1 MLNFLMNFL
10 IALLPIIAA
19 SLILRFV
26 RKTPIYQNRVKRI
39 IVAIV
44 ACLIFIIYAVMSKRL
59 IDVPEWVSNIQGANI
74 SVFLIRWFE
83 RKK

>member
-26 RKTPIYQNRVKRI
+26 RKTPLYQNRAKRI

-44 ACLIFIIYAVMSKRL
+44 ACLIFMIYAL
-59 IDVPEWVSNIQGANI
+59 IANCFIDIPEWVSNIQGANI
-74 SVFLIRWFE
+74 VVFLIRWFE
-83 RKK
+83 RK